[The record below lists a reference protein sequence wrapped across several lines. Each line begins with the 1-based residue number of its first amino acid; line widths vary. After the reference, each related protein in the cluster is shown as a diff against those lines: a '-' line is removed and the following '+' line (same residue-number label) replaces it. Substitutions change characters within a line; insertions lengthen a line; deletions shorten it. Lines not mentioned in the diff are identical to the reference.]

1 MKRHL
6 LEIANLSPSDIRE
19 LFEMADAGPRP
30 ESLAGVTFLSSFF
43 QESTRTRLGF
53 MGAAACQ
60 GASILDMGSGERL
73 RREPAWDQQQ
83 VLAEAA
89 DVIAVRHWDATFAQG
104 LASTGRCAVVNAG
117 AGPMSHPTQALIDA
131 YTLIK
136 ALDGEVARLRMLF
149 LGDELQRAG
158 VSFGELA
165 GPLGIDASHCPLPAD
180 ATPEQQQEAV
190 GQVMTADV
198 IYIQSL
204 SRTDYGTP
212 NLNDDPYG
220 PALPPEVVD
229 SIVRSKAL
237 VMHALPRG
245 AELPDELLH
254 SRQSIVMKQVESGMP
269 VRSAILRWLTDASYS

>member
-1 MKRHL
+1 MQRHL
-6 LEIANLSPSDIRE
+6 LEIADLSHSDIHE
-19 LFEMADAGPRP
+19 LFEMADAGPQP
-30 ESLAGVTFLSSFF
+30 ESLAEATFLSSFF

-53 MGAAACQ
+53 MGAAARQ

-73 RREPAWDQQQ
+73 RSEPAWDQQR

-89 DVIAVRHWDATFAQG
+89 DIIAVRHWDATFAQG

-117 AGPMSHPTQALIDA
+117 AGPMSHPTQALIDG

-136 ALDGEVARLRMLF
+136 VLDGEVAGLRMLF

-165 GPLGIDASHCPLPAD
+165 APLGIHVSHCQMPAE
-180 ATPEQQQEAV
+180 ATPEQQEQAMR
-190 GQVMTADV
+190 QVMTADIV
-198 IYIQSL
+198 YIQSL

-212 NLNDDPYG
+212 HLNADPYG
-220 PALPPEVVD
+220 PALPPGVVD

-254 SRQSIVMKQVESGMP
+254 SPQSIVMNQVEFGMP
-269 VRSAILRWLTDASYS
+269 VRSAILRWLTDASLS